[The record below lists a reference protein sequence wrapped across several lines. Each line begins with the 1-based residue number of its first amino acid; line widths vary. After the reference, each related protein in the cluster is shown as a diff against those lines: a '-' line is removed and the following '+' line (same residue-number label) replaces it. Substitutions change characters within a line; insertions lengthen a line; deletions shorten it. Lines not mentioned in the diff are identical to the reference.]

1 MRNACPCCGYRTLVG
16 ASPSPSWETCPV
28 CWWTDDDTTSAART
42 DELIRA
48 QAAFAQDGA
57 SEPCWRGMV
66 RAPTPDEPRDPGWRP
81 HQGMSPRAL
90 LRADLALALRKAF
103 GEVSPGE
110 RLGLRETY
118 RRDFQAEPDIDWN
131 DGDARWPEV
140 PGAVLDYFG
149 NSSSAFTFGTLDDFR
164 YYLPAFMHRSLDR
177 DRPLAALM
185 ALAAPGHPER
195 VAALDEGQR
204 AVVVAFLGY
213 VTTYFPES
221 AWADATLRRW
231 RSSPDVR

>member
-1 MRNACPCCGYRTLVG
+1 M
-16 ASPSPSWETCPV
+16 

-66 RAPTPDEPRDPGWRP
+66 RAPTADEPRDPGWRP
-81 HQGMSPRAL
+81 HEGMSPRAQL
-90 LRADLALALRKAF
+90 VADLARALRKAF
-103 GEVSPGE
+103 VVDASPGE

-118 RRDFQAEPDIDWN
+118 RRDFHAEPDIDW
-131 DGDARWPEV
+131 DDEDARWPDV

-149 NSSSAFTFGTLDDFR
+149 TSSSAFTFRTLDDFR

-177 DRPLAALM
+177 DHPLAALI
-185 ALAAPGHPER
+185 ALAALGHPER

-221 AWADATLRRW
+221 AWADGALRRW
-231 RSSPDVR
+231 SASPDVR